1 MEQLR
6 KQLIDVCEQLRF
18 ISDQMLELQLQKQ
31 EETKVEQKTYPV
43 QEFVVPQTESWDDDD
58 EPSFIPSSGYTGLAA
73 KRIIRRS
80 ASKCPACGK
89 IGGCNH

>member
-18 ISDQMLELQLQKQ
+18 ISDQMVELQLTQQ
-31 EETKVEQKTYPV
+31 EEKVKPQ
-43 QEFVVPQTESWDDDD
+43 QFVVPQTESWDDDN
-58 EPSFIPSSGYTGLAA
+58 EPSFVPTSGNTGLAL

-89 IGGCNH
+89 IGGCSH